1 MRVSIIP
8 QQTLLPQ
15 ESVKLGR
22 LITNYEYPYQDYHD
36 PPSSQQPNLLL
47 SFHDAYVAEHHE
59 ARVSSFGLTLT
70 SLISARFAKHA
81 KLKIRVNAEQLKT
94 YALDNSE
101 HWFEE
106 VTRLPA
112 TRAWIERAIDKRR
125 DIYLI
130 VGFHTIT
137 NAKISQESARGKGD
151 HAHIQASLAMS
162 LVAAGVVMPLGEQI
176 NPTAS
181 LHNQNLNGAQSVFL
195 AAGERVCA
203 IEYRKVIHSWLSSKH
218 IDRSRLSGVRQWPSM
233 ETTRDD
239 EEDGEDDIVEVELA
253 EMARPDGGWDIGV
266 VDQDNILNPA
276 TVGFTNHYLQVLMSR
291 AVEPKPPEAAV
302 LRFLRRR
309 DSVSTPIQV
318 PMAVLSVAIL
328 PPVASDS
335 LSNSTLR
342 VQADL

>member
-1 MRVSIIP
+1 MDFVDTATSESIFDIVSSQPLKKHLLVPARKNSEWFRRTRRKRNINQLADSLYQTDSNKSITKALSTKMRVSIIP

-266 VDQDNILNPA
+266 VDQDNILY
-276 TVGFTNHYLQVLMSR
+276 VRG
-291 AVEPKPPEAAV
+291 
-302 LRFLRRR
+302 
-309 DSVSTPIQV
+309 
-318 PMAVLSVAIL
+318 
-328 PPVASDS
+328 
-335 LSNSTLR
+335 
-342 VQADL
+342 